1 MTATPPDAA
10 PAAPTQPHA
19 QQDSAPASAAQ
30 DPAAAPNK
38 WQSLLDDMR
47 PVLNVLKWLEA
58 HPWIVAS
65 YFATV
70 IAIKVMSVAKGD
82 MATAGVILGSGGFL
96 GLASVIILAILPG
109 AVASVFLITG
119 VLVGAT
125 AGANIKKSQQASGN
139 TAKLQLKA
147 VSTPLVATV
156 FFGVIAAILVPWVVI
171 PVVIVLMIWMGATLY
186 SSNKKDLANNPT
198 ATPSI
203 GGGGRST
210 SLLLILFAVAVA
222 VVAAALNSSTWFP
235 VERITVGGKPYVG
248 YVISNDGSYATILIE
263 DGRKTITAPSESV
276 TSRER
281 CDLSDPFSV
290 ALPLLGNTPSYGPCE
305 TAK

>member
-10 PAAPTQPHA
+10 PAPQPQPPA
-19 QQDSAPASAAQ
+19 QQGSAPDGATQGA
-30 DPAAAPNK
+30 AAAPNK
-38 WQSLLDDMR
+38 WQLLLDDMR

-82 MATAGVILGSGGFL
+82 MATAGLVLGSGGFL
-96 GLASVIILAILPG
+96 GLASIIILAILPG

-125 AGANIKKSQQASGN
+125 AGANIKKSQQATEK

-147 VSTPLVATV
+147 VSTPLVAAL

-171 PVVIVLMIWMGATLY
+171 PVVIGLMIWMGVTLY
-186 SSNKKDLANNPT
+186 YSNKKELERNPT

-203 GGGGRST
+203 GGGSRST
-210 SLLLILFAVAVA
+210 SLLLILFTVAVA
-222 VVAAALNSSTWFP
+222 IVAAALNSSTWLP

-290 ALPLLGNTPSYGPCE
+290 ALPLLGDTPSYGPCQN
-305 TAK
+305 AK